1 MFSNISEKI
10 MHRVRWLITS
20 AWLLLIA
27 SLFYDPISPWLT
39 APEREWSPL
48 RVSADTCVQVQG
60 VCLEQKPYAL
70 GAPIFWGLIV
80 PSAIFILLV
89 FGHELWRRICPLS
102 FLSQLAIA
110 LNWQRHQKKVNPNTG
125 KVRLEIV
132 KIKKDSWLGRNYLY
146 FQFGWLYVGL
156 CSRILFINADRT
168 ALGLWL
174 IVTIIAAIS
183 VGYLYGGKSWCQYF
197 CPMAPVQKIYAEPGG
212 LFTSKAQMSERQ
224 ITQSMCRSTTPEGL
238 ERSSCVACNSP
249 CIDIDSERSYWEGIK
264 QADNRFIYY
273 AYFGLVVGYFVYY
286 YLYSGNWYYY
296 FSGAWAHQT
305 NQLETIFKPGFYL
318 FNQPIPIPK
327 LVAVPIT
334 LGLFSWLG
342 YILGKLAENRYKA
355 WLRQRESKLSS
366 EQIRHRVFTVCTYVI
381 FNFFFIF
388 GGRPFVL
395 LLPLKFQHV
404 YDVILVLFSTLW
416 LYKSWRRTPE
426 IYNRESLANRF
437 RIQLAKLQ
445 LDIGQFL
452 EGKSLGDLNIHEIY
466 ILSKVLPGFTQEKR
480 REAYKRVLKGAL
492 EEGYTDTISSLEVLQ
507 QMRIEL
513 DVSEEEHH
521 QILRELGVEDPQ
533 LLEPNHLKDRENL
546 VRLNGYRK
554 ALARIINWQEKD
566 MGNTFTDILE
576 KHKAE
581 VNTLSLQYSITPQ
594 EESDALA
601 DFDPQISQIRKAQFL
616 FNRLEQLI
624 EGYRAINQPLLLN
637 QAPILT
643 LLRVSLQ
650 EKKSVLVRALLTI
663 FANLGEHPEVISLAA
678 TLGRLS
684 PVSLIDELESSA
696 TNWENYLTPKIMS
709 CLKQPTDSPSACSLE
724 IPPEE
729 IIYHLELLLTEPN
742 PLIQSLS
749 LYVIYHLD
757 PIKGTQLARVRLE
770 PQQNI
775 LVQETAQNLINLQ
788 ERPNDVLADFPNLEK
803 LVYMSNTDFFS
814 DIKSDVF
821 LELAEKGEFRVYQAE
836 EVITEE
842 GDTCRELILL
852 VAGEA
857 IIKFR
862 DKNDVLRE
870 ESFKPGQFL
879 DELEV
884 LSRGKQAG
892 TIIAQSTPTRILAIP
907 VDTFD
912 QVLDRDHDFA
922 RKVMAME
929 SRRLQDLI
937 LTQSHEPS
945 TRQKLQDIS

>member
-39 APEREWSPL
+39 APEQKWSPL
-48 RVSADTCVQVQG
+48 RVSADTCIQVQG

-110 LNWQRHQKKVNPNTG
+110 LKWQRHQKKINPSTG

-146 FQFGWLYVGL
+146 FQFGLLYLGL
-156 CSRILFINADRT
+156 CSRILFINADRL

-197 CPMAPVQKIYAEPGG
+197 CPMAPVQKIYSEPGG
-212 LFTSKAQMSERQ
+212 LFTSKAHMSERQ

-238 ERSSCVACNSP
+238 ERSACVACNSP
-249 CIDIDSERSYWEGIK
+249 CIDIDSERSYWDGIK
-264 QADNRFIYY
+264 DADNRFIYY
-273 AYFGLVVGYFVYY
+273 AYFGLVVGYFIYY
-286 YLYSGNWYYY
+286 YLYSGNWSYY

-342 YILGKLAENRYKA
+342 YILGKLGENRYKA
-355 WLRQRESKLSS
+355 WLRKRESKLSS

-404 YDVILVLFSTLW
+404 YDVILVLLSTLW

-437 RIQLAKLQ
+437 RIQLVKLQ

-452 EGKSLGDLNIHEIY
+452 EGKSLADLNIHEIY

-480 REAYKRVLKGAL
+480 REAYKKVLQGAL

-513 DVSEEEHH
+513 DVTEEEHYE
-521 QILRELGVEDPQ
+521 ILRELGVEDPQ

-566 MGNTFTDILE
+566 IGNTFTDILE

-581 VNTLSLQYSITPQ
+581 VNTLSIQYSITP
-594 EESDALA
+594 EEEADALA

-624 EGYRAINQPLLLN
+624 EGYRAINQPLLLT

-643 LLRVSLQ
+643 LLRLSLQ
-650 EKKSVLVRALLTI
+650 QKKSVLVRALLTI
-663 FANLGEHPEVISLAA
+663 FANVGEQPEVISLAT

-684 PVSLIDELESSA
+684 PVSLIYELESSA
-696 TNWENYLTPKIMS
+696 TNWEKYLTLKIMS
-709 CLKQPTDSPSACSLE
+709 CLKQPTDSQSACSLE
-724 IPPEE
+724 IPPSE

-770 PQQNI
+770 PHQNI

-821 LELAEKGEFRVYQAE
+821 LELAEKGEFRVYQAD

-870 ESFKPGQFL
+870 ESFKPGEFL

-937 LTQSHEPS
+937 LTQS
-945 TRQKLQDIS
+945 